1 LLAYNKILRAAQ
13 SFPLHTTTF
22 HLNIIFDKL
31 QRQDRT
37 KDQDTP
43 STMAV
48 LPGTDFLESLR
59 LLFDEAGRSSRDAK
73 LEFIHLRGII
83 IEFVASC
90 AHMSSAKA
98 RANCTFKFA
107 DGTEPENIL
116 ALPPSKLN
124 IEENRAELHTAAT
137 AEEFIEILRTII
149 NKRKSP
155 RQTAKE
161 KREARKR
168 TNTPPE
174 SPKGKVQKRQE
185 AAKPIKEKFTTT
197 PENSP
202 NKAARIKWLHQH
214 FKENAAQS
222 PSSNR
227 KKHIGRTMTESL
239 GNEKPL
245 DDVNLNEPGRMELDS
260 STLPARSQSEA
271 KTGEKQQEMA
281 EPEEG
286 FTSICP
292 QIEHQ
297 EDTHMEDVPDDA
309 AENLPVDR
317 RPGVLEVATAVTDIG
332 PSEWVEFK
340 PKLLDMLHRMQAVPT
355 PEESNEASKRLQMAI
370 FHTKPER
377 ALIPADTWAEYE
389 KKLVDYAKRG
399 YFESAWAER
408 HERIG
413 KVIYLREEEAAIE
426 SDNWDRLRAAVR
438 IWVMLTDTT
447 APLQESLKPNES
459 DKWLVKRLGDIAF
472 LERMFACKKRM
483 KAMQVSGPA

>member
-1 LLAYNKILRAAQ
+1 
-13 SFPLHTTTF
+13 
-22 HLNIIFDKL
+22 
-31 QRQDRT
+31 
-37 KDQDTP
+37 
-43 STMAV
+43 MVV

-59 LLFDEAGRSSRDAK
+59 LLFDEAGRNGRDAK
-73 LEFIHLRGII
+73 LEFTHLRGII

-98 RANCTFKFA
+98 RANCTFTFA
-107 DGTEPENIL
+107 DGAESENIL

-124 IEENRAELHTAAT
+124 IEESRAELHNAAT

-174 SPKGKVQKRQE
+174 SPKGKIQKRQE

-202 NKAARIKWLHQH
+202 NKAARIKWLHDNLKKKATQP
-214 FKENAAQS
+214 

-227 KKHIGRTMTESL
+227 KNSIGRTMTGSL
-239 GNEKPL
+239 GNDKPL
-245 DDVNLNEPGRMELDS
+245 EDVDSDEPGCMELDS
-260 STLPARSQSEA
+260 NTLLAPSQSETNTA
-271 KTGEKQQEMA
+271 EKQQEMM

-286 FTSICP
+286 STSICP
-292 QIEHQ
+292 KLEQQ
-297 EDTHMEDVPDDA
+297 EDTHMEDIEDIPDDN
-309 AENLPVDR
+309 AENPLVDR

-332 PSEWVEFK
+332 PSEWIEFK
-340 PKLLDMLHRMQAVPT
+340 PKLLNMLDRMQAVPT
-355 PEESNEASKRLQMAI
+355 PEESNEALKRLQTAI
-370 FHTKPER
+370 SHTKPER

-389 KKLVDYAKRG
+389 KKLIDYAKKG

-413 KVIYLREEEAAIE
+413 KVIYLKEEQAAVQGG
-426 SDNWDRLRAAVR
+426 DWDRLRAAVR
-438 IWVMLTDTT
+438 IWFMLTDTT
-447 APLQESLKPNES
+447 APPQESLKPNES
-459 DKWLVKRLGDIAF
+459 DKWLVDRLGDITF

-483 KAMQVSGPA
+483 EAIKVTGPA

>member
-1 LLAYNKILRAAQ
+1 
-13 SFPLHTTTF
+13 
-22 HLNIIFDKL
+22 
-31 QRQDRT
+31 
-37 KDQDTP
+37 
-43 STMAV
+43 MVV

-59 LLFDEAGRSSRDAK
+59 LLFDEAGRNGRDAK
-73 LEFIHLRGII
+73 LEFTHLRGII

-98 RANCTFKFA
+98 RANCTFTFA
-107 DGTEPENIL
+107 DGAESENIL

-124 IEENRAELHTAAT
+124 IEESRAELHNAAT

-174 SPKGKVQKRQE
+174 SPKGKIQKRQE

-202 NKAARIKWLHQH
+202 NKAARIKWLHDNLKKKATQP
-214 FKENAAQS
+214 

-227 KKHIGRTMTESL
+227 KNSIGRTMTGSL
-239 GNEKPL
+239 GNDKPL
-245 DDVNLNEPGRMELDS
+245 EDVDSDEPGCMELDS
-260 STLPARSQSEA
+260 NTLLAPSQSETNTA
-271 KTGEKQQEMA
+271 EKQQEMM

-286 FTSICP
+286 STSICP
-292 QIEHQ
+292 KLEQQ
-297 EDTHMEDVPDDA
+297 EDTHMEDIEDIPDDN
-309 AENLPVDR
+309 AENPLVDR

-332 PSEWVEFK
+332 PSEWIEFK
-340 PKLLDMLHRMQAVPT
+340 PKLLNMLDRMQAVPT
-355 PEESNEASKRLQMAI
+355 PEESNEALKRLQTAI
-370 FHTKPER
+370 SHTKPER

-389 KKLVDYAKRG
+389 KKLIDYAKKG

-413 KVIYLREEEAAIE
+413 KVIYLKEEQAAVQGG
-426 SDNWDRLRAAVR
+426 DWDRLRAAAR

-447 APLQESLKPNES
+447 APPQESLKPNES
-459 DKWLVKRLGDIAF
+459 DKWLVDRLGDITF

-483 KAMQVSGPA
+483 EAIKVTGPA